1 MIDRHTYDGKYDK
14 ALHILLRLRRKNV
27 LQLISKVCFLT
38 FRVAF
43 LTLFAA

>member
-27 LQLISKVCFLT
+27 LQLISKVCFL
-38 FRVAF
+38 FFCVAL
-43 LTLFAA
+43 LTCLAA